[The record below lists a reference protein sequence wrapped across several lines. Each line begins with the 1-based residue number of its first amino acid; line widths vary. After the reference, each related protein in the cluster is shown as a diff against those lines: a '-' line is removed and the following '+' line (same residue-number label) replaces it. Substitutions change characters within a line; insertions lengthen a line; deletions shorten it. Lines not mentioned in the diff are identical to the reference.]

1 MKDKRTILFLCDD
14 PDVLG
19 GLQRVLGTLI
29 DAFRARGYH
38 VVVTALQLSGGK
50 GFVDPAVERHRLFS
64 EGPLSRLIQK
74 FKFGPLHLQGRRL
87 LRLRWLAQRRA
98 RLFLRKQ
105 VETLRPIAVI
115 AFDSL
120 TAKLASE
127 SNLRDTKLLVQY
139 HNSFDSLAGTSDL
152 NRLRS
157 ASSGASSFLALTAAD
172 AEQFAMD
179 GFSRVSYVSNPVSF
193 FPARLPSHR
202 EQQVVALGRYH
213 HQKAF
218 DHLVTAWAKVPSREG
233 WHLHIYGDGPE
244 RELINATV
252 ADLNIGDSVTVHGPT
267 QDAQQVLSHASIYA
281 LSSRFEGLC
290 MVALEAIAC
299 GVPIVTTA
307 SGPGTLE
314 IAEGCGLICDIGD
327 TTAFAAHLQTLIDDR
342 TLREALG
349 SAGRDKAQNY
359 RVDAI
364 VDRWE
369 RVIAESIAMPVT
381 A

>member
-1 MKDKRTILFLCDD
+1 MKDQQAILFLCDD

-19 GLQRVLGTLI
+19 GLQRVMGTLI
-29 DAFRARGYH
+29 DAFRARGYR
-38 VVVTALQLSGGK
+38 VVVTALHLNGGK
-50 GFVDPAVERHRLFS
+50 GFVDPAVERHRLFG
-64 EGPLSRLIQK
+64 EGPLSRLIQRI
-74 FKFGPLHLQGRRL
+74 KFGPLHLQGRRL

-98 RLFLRKQ
+98 RRFLREQ
-105 VETLRPIAVI
+105 VETLRPAAVI

-127 SNLRDTKLLVQY
+127 SQLRDTKLLIQY
-139 HNSFDSLAGTSDL
+139 HNSFDSLTGTSDL
-152 NRLRS
+152 SRLRTV
-157 ASSGASSFLALTAAD
+157 SSGTSRFLALTAAD
-172 AEQFAMD
+172 AQRFAMD

-193 FPARLPSHR
+193 FPAHLPAHR
-202 EQQVVALGRYH
+202 AQQVVALGRYH

-218 DHLVTAWAKVPSREG
+218 DHLVTAWAKVTSREG

-244 RELINATV
+244 RELIDATV
-252 ADLNIGDSVTVHGPT
+252 THLNVEDSVTVHGPT
-267 QDAQQVLSHASIYA
+267 QDAEQALSHASIYA

-314 IAEGCGLICDIGD
+314 IAEGCGLICDVGD
-327 TTAFAAHLQTLIDDR
+327 TAAFAAHLQTLINDR
-342 TLREALG
+342 TLREDLG
-349 SAGRDKAQNY
+349 AAGRQKAQNY

-369 RVIAESIAMPVT
+369 QVITESPAIPVS